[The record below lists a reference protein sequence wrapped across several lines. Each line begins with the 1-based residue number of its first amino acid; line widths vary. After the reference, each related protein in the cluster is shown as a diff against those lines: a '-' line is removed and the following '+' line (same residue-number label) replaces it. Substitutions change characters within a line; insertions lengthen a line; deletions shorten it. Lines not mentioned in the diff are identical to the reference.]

1 MKELGEQLIDVH
13 SQHQNLLLNKE
24 GFQLNVL
31 DILAHD
37 EEELNIIQRR
47 RKDSFIPSLVPGM
60 TTISVGRCL

>member
-31 DILAHD
+31 DILSHND
-37 EEELNIIQRR
+37 EQLSAYQ
-47 RKDSFIPSLVPGM
+47 SL
-60 TTISVGRCL
+60 